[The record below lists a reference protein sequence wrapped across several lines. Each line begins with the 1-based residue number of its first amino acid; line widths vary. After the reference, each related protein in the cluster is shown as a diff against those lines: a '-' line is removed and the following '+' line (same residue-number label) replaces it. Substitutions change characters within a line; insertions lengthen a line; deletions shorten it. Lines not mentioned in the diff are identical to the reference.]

1 MTERELF
8 IINTIMLAF
17 NVTMV
22 VIQIVIGACI
32 DDTEIKKNEED
43 TNDE

>member
-1 MTERELF
+1 MTERDLF

-32 DDTEIKKNEED
+32 DDTEINDMENEED
-43 TNDE
+43 